1 MAGEIAPKG
10 PALGSSTRKDVTTG
24 RLQDASLD
32 HRAAIDRPGEGLI
45 FPTSRTARQ
54 LL

>member
-1 MAGEIAPKG
+1 MTGEIAPKG
-10 PALGSSTRKDVTTG
+10 PAFDSSTRKDVTTG
-24 RLQDASLD
+24 GLRDASLD